1 MLHLQDLSD
10 ALDEIETRPR
20 QSSTV
25 LKIKKSLEDDY
36 RKSLFE
42 HVDKDDVNLLKT
54 YFNKIINGTN
64 LKLADMV
71 TTLNNYI
78 DDSDNEPYSEVVAQ
92 IRNELGS
99 KEISIEDFLE
109 FAEKF
114 VVQNYP
120 IDIFYKKYFK
130 KSPLR
135 PSLKPSLRPSLKPS
149 LRPSLRYTDVFGD
162 ELEDLTSSSSEEED
176 EEDEENEEE
185 KLKRV
190 RSKIE
195 EKTKILSPIPII
207 QPVEQKRRSA
217 LGRVAVIQ
225 EVPVPPPNIP
235 QPKIVSDKIFFE
247 TMVDISIKDC
257 EFLYRKIPWVKDVV
271 NQIYI
276 HPVEGN
282 FKDILDFEN
291 FITYNDLKFY
301 KPLEKYYRFLQ
312 CKTHKIQD
320 GDMLTIVKEGNT
332 FKLMVAID
340 TNSQGIKIQNEDM
353 LKAEIDYIRVWNQ
366 NKSDHIKELKR
377 SRPGE
382 DMLFLAKFDL
392 ATALQDAIGGN
403 VPISY
408 RSNTSPFIKDV
419 VEAIAKV
426 ADSGEVF
433 VRLLADIVIFL
444 KINLSF
450 VTSSVFVKRLREQIY
465 LPGTL
470 PFLTDEDKLPEIFI
484 GQNVPDETKQ
494 FVSKKLEE
502 ERARFTQGFFES
514 VHAGASLTRKP
525 TRPVLWNK
533 PIQQIEL
540 PNLKSVC
547 KNRSDVDV
555 ENDEDL
561 VFYNDMD
568 EVYCFNVY
576 KLYNIFRDE
585 TPVNPYTKR
594 PFSDKFIQTFLT
606 RYASKPMV
614 KKIDH
619 TLSADLVTQ
628 LEQIIETEIS
638 LLENKLIEND
648 NPQFI
653 ETFKSLTP
661 IQPNTTVETPNICMQ
676 CKKTLDA
683 NFVKSVFR
691 NKEVRFC
698 DYECLEKNKAFK

>member
-1 MLHLQDLSD
+1 
-10 ALDEIETRPR
+10 
-20 QSSTV
+20 V
-25 LKIKKSLEDDY
+25 
-36 RKSLFE
+36 
-42 HVDKDDVNLLKT
+42 
-54 YFNKIINGTN
+54 
-64 LKLADMV
+64 
-71 TTLNNYI
+71 
-78 DDSDNEPYSEVVAQ
+78 
-92 IRNELGS
+92 
-99 KEISIEDFLE
+99 
-109 FAEKF
+109 
-114 VVQNYP
+114 
-120 IDIFYKKYFK
+120 
-130 KSPLR
+130 
-135 PSLKPSLRPSLKPS
+135 PS
-149 LRPSLRYTDVFGD
+149 YTDVFGD
-162 ELEDLTSSSSEEED
+162 ELEDLTSSSDDEDEDDEDED
-176 EEDEENEEE
+176 EEDEDEEE

-195 EKTKILSPIPII
+195 EKPKIISPTISII
-207 QPVEQKRRSA
+207 EPPAKQNRRRP

-225 EVPVPPPNIP
+225 EVAVPPPRFIQHKP
-235 QPKIVSDKIFFE
+235 ITDKIFFE
-247 TMVDISIKDC
+247 TMKDISTKDC
-257 EFLYRKIPWVKDVV
+257 EFLYRRMPWVKDSV

-282 FKDILDFEN
+282 FEGIVDFEN
-291 FITYNDLKFY
+291 FIIYNNLKFY
-301 KPLEKYYRFLQ
+301 KPLEKYYNVLQ

-320 GDMLTIVKEGNT
+320 GDILIIVSEGNT
-332 FKLMVAID
+332 FKLMVALD
-340 TNSQGIKIQNEDM
+340 MNSQGIKIQNEDM

-366 NKSDHIKELKR
+366 NKSDHVKELKR

-382 DMLFLAKFDL
+382 DMIFLAKFDL
-392 ATALQDAIGGN
+392 ATALQDSIGGN
-403 VPISY
+403 VPIAY
-408 RSNTSPFIKDV
+408 RSNMSPFIRDV
-419 VEAIAKV
+419 IEAIVKV

-433 VRLLADIVIFL
+433 VRLLADLVIFL

-470 PFLTDEDKLPEIFI
+470 PFLTDEDKLPEIFL

-502 ERARFTQGFFES
+502 ERVRFTQGFFES
-514 VHAGASLTRKP
+514 VHAGASLIRKP

-547 KNRSDVDV
+547 KNRSDVDA

-594 PFSDKFIQTFLT
+594 PFSDRFIQTFLT
-606 RYASKPMV
+606 RYASKPMI

-619 TLSADLVTQ
+619 TRSTDLVTQLVTQ
-628 LEQIIETEIS
+628 LEQIIEIEIS

-661 IQPNTTVETPNICMQ
+661 ITPLQPIITPPKGVQTNKCKTEGQDCERERCMQ
-676 CKKTLDA
+676 CKKNLDN